1 MAESIE
7 DLEKRHSL
15 LHAIKQLEDEVGK
28 ESIEDLETRYSLVHA
43 IKETL
48 VRVSLW
54 RSRAAACRMSG
65 SPARAKR
72 SATSS
77 LFGCLA
83 ATARSPW

>member
-1 MAESIE
+1 
-7 DLEKRHSL
+7 
-15 LHAIKQLEDEVGK
+15 
-28 ESIEDLETRYSLVHA
+28 
-43 IKETL
+43 
-48 VRVSLW
+48 
-54 RSRAAACRMSG
+54 MSG